1 MGNPDRGVL
10 LRPDDLQNFI
20 SMLEQAGELSRVRCS
35 VDPELEV
42 AAIINAVCKGQ
53 GRGQALLFENV
64 RGYRLPLAANLF
76 GSPTRLAMALG
87 VRDLS
92 VLTKKFQADLA
103 ATGSQ
108 DVLLAL
114 KELVACAQHQ
124 AAYVDN
130 APCFARD
137 VTESGLDALPALKSW
152 PGDGGRYLTLAQVFT
167 THPETGTDNCGMY
180 RVQLVGRDRALLR
193 CHPGSGGAA
202 HLAAWHARGEAMPVA
217 ITLGGPPIMTW
228 LAGVALPGGV
238 TESSFAGYLS
248 GCPLLMSRCRGSQ
261 LSVPAASEI
270 VIEGRIHP
278 AEEGLEGPFGN
289 HTGRYVPAT
298 PAPVLRVERVHM
310 REGAVYPCTLVGP
323 PPMENIHL
331 ARMTESLLLPLLQFE
346 YPWIHDLHMPPESI
360 FHRAAMIAV
369 DADCRLSLAEI
380 SMVLWESALLK
391 NARLLVLLDSDAPLC
406 DPNQVYWR
414 LINTGE
420 WPAPH
425 RIDGARVVL
434 DARTPAGANCVAPQD
449 EVVTKVRQRWLEY
462 GLNDM
467 V

>member
-228 LAGVALPGGV
+228 LAGVSLPGCV
-238 TESSFAGYLS
+238 KETAFAGYLS
-248 GCPLLMSRCRGSQ
+248 GRPMQMGRCRDFN
-261 LSVPAASEI
+261 LAVPATAEI
-270 VIEGRIHP
+270 VIEGRIFP
-278 AEEGLEGPFGN
+278 GEELVEGPFGN
-289 HTGRYVPAT
+289 HTGRYVPAS
-298 PAPVLRVERVHM
+298 PAPVIRVEKISM
-310 REGAVYPCTLVGP
+310 REGAVFPCTVVGP
-323 PPMENIHL
+323 PPMENVQL
-331 ARMTESLLLPLLQFE
+331 AALTAQILLPLLQFDH
-346 YPWIHDLHMPPESI
+346 PWVHDLYMPPESI
-360 FHRAAMIAV
+360 FHGAAMIAV
-369 DADCRLSLAEI
+369 APECGLSFEEI
-380 SMVLWESALLK
+380 SRALWASALLK
-391 NARLLVLLDSDAPLC
+391 NSKLLLLLDRDAPLR
-406 DPNQVYWR
+406 DSGAVYWR
-414 LINTGE
+414 LLNSVV
-420 WPAPH
+420 WPASPH
-425 RIDGARVVL
+425 IDGQKVAL
-434 DARTPAGANCVAPQD
+434 DARTPAGSRRVATGD
-449 EVVTKVRQRWLEY
+449 ELEQNVLRRWHEY
-462 GLNDM
+462 GLDDKQ
-467 V
+467 